1 MHSRISHAN
10 MYFKSGPYA
19 ASKAALNGTYLPHF
33 VYLRFFTESLHAA
46 ASEALAV
53 EVAPFNIRI
62 LSVLPGSIRTQN
74 YANTV
79 WIPSTSLDGE
89 VPEYKVMT
97 DSTKVFVEQSI
108 GKQPGDP
115 IKSAETIVGVVRGER
130 VKTKS
135 ATKDIGDWPD
145 LNMLVLGSD
154 ALTNIRDKCERILRN
169 LDESES
175 VARSIDIREE

>member
-1 MHSRISHAN
+1 
-10 MYFKSGPYA
+10 
-19 ASKAALNGTYLPHF
+19 
-33 VYLRFFTESLHAA
+33 
-46 ASEALAV
+46 
-53 EVAPFNIRI
+53 
-62 LSVLPGSIRTQN
+62 
-74 YANTV
+74 
-79 WIPSTSLDGE
+79 
-89 VPEYKVMT
+89 MT

-115 IKSAETIVGVVRGER
+115 IKSAETIVDVVRGER
-130 VKTKS
+130 VKYKS

-169 LDESES
+169 LDEWES